1 MTASV
6 DNKFQLNHSID
17 STEQP
22 TQPGLPQQQLVAQ
35 STTSVVVNNQ
45 IHNYVNNIYITTNPM
60 VSNAA
65 GEFSAIIGDEPM
77 KKKRVVKK
85 KKGVSTEK

>member
-1 MTASV
+1 M
-6 DNKFQLNHSID
+6 
-17 STEQP
+17 
-22 TQPGLPQQQLVAQ
+22 
-35 STTSVVVNNQ
+35 
-45 IHNYVNNIYITTNPM
+45 NNIYITTNPM